1 MRKQNKRSLYESIM
15 RDVAK
20 VVKRRLNESDEEIDR
35 SRSYKLSEIPF
46 EWLLKP
52 ELNNDLNEINPE
64 VYKLDRNGRIGVDV
78 YIYKS
83 LHDAN
88 LETIPSN
95 QKPSFMIYA
104 NNVAYLFCK
113 VFYLTMDV
121 TRIFGKCNPFVYKM
135 FKILNHSQPKFHRMI
150 DNFVTLIDSLKKCDP
165 WFTKHENVTERGDL
179 KFFNDKEAEKI
190 SNEMFRHVE
199 YVYPF
204 EKMLNANSDDIMYD
218 IYDRFGYVEPEDDE
232 DDVLINKSDRHNP
245 YNLYM

>member
-1 MRKQNKRSLYESIM
+1 MRRQNKRSLYESIM

-35 SRSYKLSEIPF
+35 RRSCKLSDIPF
-46 EWLLKP
+46 DYLLNP
-52 ELNNDLNEINPE
+52 ELNEDLVRCVPE
-64 VYKLDRNGRIGVDV
+64 VYKLDGNGRIGVDV

-88 LETIPSN
+88 IDTIPSN

-113 VFYLTMDV
+113 VFYLTIDIK
-121 TRIFGKCNPFVYKM
+121 RIFGKCNPFVYKM
-135 FKILNHSQPKFHRMI
+135 FKILNRNQPKFHRMI
-150 DNFVTLIDSLKKCDP
+150 DNFVTLVDSLKKCDP
-165 WFTKHENVTERGDL
+165 WFRKHKNATKTGDL
-179 KFFNDKEAEKI
+179 KFENDKEAEKI
-190 SNEMFRHVE
+190 VNEMFKHVE
-199 YVYPF
+199 FVYPF

-218 IYDRFGYVEPEDDE
+218 IYDRFDYVEPEDDE
-232 DDVLINKSDRHNP
+232 DDVLIKKSDRHNP